1 MLLYIKDVQ
10 ELKWL
15 FEALNQFDFCMEN
28 KDSLDEII
36 ALTKRIEKEIEHYET
51 K

>member
-10 ELKWL
+10 ELKWI
-15 FEALNQFDFCMEN
+15 FEALNQFDFCMCN
-28 KDSLDEII
+28 RDSLDDIGE
-36 ALTKRIEKEIEHYET
+36 LTERIEKEIKHYET